1 MTWGSQSD
9 IDAHWNR
16 VGTGASLEN
25 LEERM
30 RYEKHLENSF
40 KEVWERA
47 LEVNKGYQGYK
58 TEVFK
63 NHVLLILNL
72 RSKFQKMNLLLPSLL
87 YCIQLQ

>member
-40 KEVWERA
+40 KEACEKDPESKQRLSGMQDRSIQKSRPSH
-47 LEVNKGYQGYK
+47 LELAQ
-58 TEVFK
+58 
-63 NHVLLILNL
+63 
-72 RSKFQKMNLLLPSLL
+72 
-87 YCIQLQ
+87 